1 MEIMN
6 IGALALATFL
16 ACLVEAVEATTIV
29 LAAGSTRGWRPAAQ
43 GVITALVVL
52 SISVSVVG
60 PAVLLLPI
68 GALRIMVGG
77 LLLVFGLQ
85 WVRKAVLRASGR
97 KPLHDEAAIFQRQV
111 ATARGQAG
119 QRRGVVRDWYGFTL
133 AFKGV
138 LLEGLE
144 VVFIVLTFGANAQ
157 NIPVASA
164 AAAAAVVV
172 VVILGVLVR
181 GPLSRVPENTL
192 KFVVGIMLTAF
203 GLYWGAEGAGAIWPG
218 SDAALLLI
226 VPGMLVFALALVALF
241 RPRSPSLPSSTL
253 SPPTADSGPAM
264 ATPAPAGSSAVATAV
279 RPQVRPPAAVAALRG
294 FGAFWVDFLIGD
306 DWQVAA
312 LVAVGIAA
320 TAFVAIAAP
329 AAAWMVLAAVTLGT
343 LPYSAVRAL
352 R

>member
-6 IGALALATFL
+6 VGALALATFL

-29 LAAGSTRGWRPAAQ
+29 LAAGSTRGWRSAAQ
-43 GVITALVVL
+43 GAIAALAVL
-52 SISVSVVG
+52 AIGVSVVG

-68 GALRIMVGG
+68 SALRIAVGG

-97 KPLHDEAAIFQRQV
+97 RPLHDEAAIFQRQV
-111 ATARGQAG
+111 AAARGQIG
-119 QRRGVVRDWYGFTL
+119 RRRGVVRDWYGFTL

-172 VVILGVLVR
+172 VLILGVLVR

-203 GLYWGAEGAGAIWPG
+203 GLYWGAEGAGAVWPG

-226 VPGMLVFALALVALF
+226 VPGLLVFALALVALF
-241 RPRSPSLPSSTL
+241 RPRSPSLPSPARSTA
-253 SPPTADSGPAM
+253 ADPRQATETRSAGGSG
-264 ATPAPAGSSAVATAV
+264 AVTTAV
-279 RPQVRPPAAVAALRG
+279 RPQVRSSRAAAALRA
-294 FGAFWVDFLIGD
+294 FVAFWVDFLIGD
-306 DWQVAA
+306 DWRVAA
-312 LVAVGIAA
+312 SVAAGIAL
-320 TAFVAIAAP
+320 TGLVAIAAP
-329 AAAWMVLAAVTLGT
+329 SAAWVVLAVVTLGT

>member
-1 MEIMN
+1 
-6 IGALALATFL
+6 
-16 ACLVEAVEATTIV
+16 
-29 LAAGSTRGWRPAAQ
+29 
-43 GVITALVVL
+43 
-52 SISVSVVG
+52 
-60 PAVLLLPI
+60 PI
-68 GALRIMVGG
+68 GALRIAVGG

-85 WVRKAVLRASGR
+85 WMRKAVLRASGR
-97 KPLHDEAAIFQRQV
+97 KPLHDEAAIFERQV
-111 ATARGQAG
+111 ATARGQVG
-119 QRRGVVRDWYGFTL
+119 RRRGVVRDWYGFTL

-164 AAAAAVVV
+164 AAVAAVVV

-203 GLYWGAEGAGAIWPG
+203 GLYWGAEGAGAVWPG

-241 RPRSPSLPSSTL
+241 RPRSPSAPSSTL
-253 SPPTADSGPAM
+253 APPAGDPRPAT
-264 ATPAPAGSSAVATAV
+264 ATPAAAGSSAVATAV
-279 RPQVRPPAAVAALRG
+279 RPQVRPPAVAALRA
-294 FGAFWVDFLIGD
+294 FGAFWVDFLFGD

-312 LVAVGIAA
+312 LVAVGIAG
-320 TAFVAIAAP
+320 TACVAIAAP
-329 AAAWMVLAAVTLGT
+329 AAAWIVLAAVVLGT